1 MQNNPPQIGINFNKG
16 RQAKAEWK
24 QAVAKATDNVAFGDA
39 VSGIINQQSAEQTT
53 QEAQPRFSRFLVWIT
68 SLMYNHNLVTN
79 RAKHGTRSVYN
90 NRVVEG
96 IARNLRIA
104 STTPPTPESAKT

>member
-79 RAKHGTRSVYN
+79 RAKHGTRSV
-90 NRVVEG
+90 
-96 IARNLRIA
+96 
-104 STTPPTPESAKT
+104 